1 MRIRLKYFFLC
12 LTCILYMGNVY
23 GQKKD
28 ISAAKDILKSGKN
41 LDAAQQSMEKLLA
54 DSANRQNK
62 KIWVVL
68 YDVLRKEYEDGNE
81 KLYLK
86 EQFDTTDLFMKTK
99 RLFEVAN
106 SLDSLEMLSN
116 KDDNG
121 KAKFKFRDDHAAY
134 LNMIRPN
141 LYNGGLFFINKQ
153 NYKDAYN
160 FLTDYINTARQPLF
174 EKYKYSDKDRRLP
187 IAAYWA
193 VYCGYKMKDPM
204 ATLHHSYLALKDTA
218 HYVYMLQY
226 LAETYRLEGDTT
238 RYFSTLKEGFSK
250 YPSFP
255 YFFPR
260 LVDYDVKRG
269 DYKTA
274 LATTNEALSKNP
286 KSLIYRFTKSTLL
299 LNTQQYKACILIC
312 DSILE
317 ETKAVPRDSLRPRRA
332 VTGSY
337 LNAGLA
343 YFNQAV
349 ELDKKVSP
357 TRQDRQRMLECYRKA
372 LPYLVHYRELVPDDK
387 SKWGFPLYTIYLNL
401 NMGKEFDEI
410 DQLLEK

>member
-1 MRIRLKYFFLC
+1 
-12 LTCILYMGNVY
+12 
-23 GQKKD
+23 
-28 ISAAKDILKSGKN
+28 
-41 LDAAQQSMEKLLA
+41 
-54 DSANRQNK
+54 
-62 KIWVVL
+62 
-68 YDVLRKEYEDGNE
+68 
-81 KLYLK
+81 
-86 EQFDTTDLFMKTK
+86 
-99 RLFEVAN
+99 
-106 SLDSLEMLSN
+106 
-116 KDDNG
+116 
-121 KAKFKFRDDHAAY
+121 
-134 LNMIRPN
+134 
-141 LYNGGLFFINKQ
+141 
-153 NYKDAYN
+153 
-160 FLTDYINTARQPLF
+160 
-174 EKYKYSDKDRRLP
+174 
-187 IAAYWA
+187 
-193 VYCGYKMKDPM
+193 
-204 ATLHHSYLALKDTA
+204 
-218 HYVYMLQY
+218 MLQY

-317 ETKAVPRDSLRPRRA
+317 ETKAVPKDSLRPHRA